1 LTKRIDDVNVKID
14 NWSAR
19 VENLERRCEVC
30 SYPALPFICLF
41 SILTCFLSQ
50 SYDDSFARQ
59 ELINIE
65 ADAFK
70 RETTIAIEE
79 SRRDIDNLVTVM
91 QELPGTIRIKSSQ
104 VHHHG
109 SAEEDQISIDNSLT
123 LDVIVNRQ
131 NEGTMDLEKRLDD
144 HEERMDLM
152 DEHVGD
158 EIVRVMD
165 WVTEQKQDEANEM
178 SGLKDRVEK
187 IEFEL
192 NGKMSYLE
200 VDEKIAVKVRGVL
213 Y

>member
-1 LTKRIDDVNVKID
+1 
-14 NWSAR
+14 
-19 VENLERRCEVC
+19 
-30 SYPALPFICLF
+30 
-41 SILTCFLSQ
+41 
-50 SYDDSFARQ
+50 
-59 ELINIE
+59 
-65 ADAFK
+65 
-70 RETTIAIEE
+70 
-79 SRRDIDNLVTVM
+79 M

-104 VHHHG
+104 VHHHS
-109 SAEEDQISIDNSLT
+109 SAEEAQISIESDNSLT

-131 NEGTMDLEKRLDD
+131 NECTMDLEKRLDD

-152 DEHVGD
+152 NEHVGD